1 MFQKIYPLLLVF
13 FIGII
18 FAQDAPPSDTEDQKD
33 IEASEDQNAVP
44 EDQGVV
50 PEDQGSVPEDQNV
63 ASEETVPMK
72 SDEKPTKEK
81 NRIMPWFGKARGQL
95 VTWNFLHLLLAA
107 CGRWRTKKENRSWM
121 IVFRVF

>member
-18 FAQDAPPSDTEDQKD
+18 FAQDAPPSDTEEQKD

-81 NRIMPWFGKARGQL
+81 KIQTSKNSKTKNPNGITIAWNSCSRARSSLQ
-95 VTWNFLHLLLAA
+95 W
-107 CGRWRTKKENRSWM
+107 
-121 IVFRVF
+121 

>member
-50 PEDQGSVPEDQNV
+50 PEDQNV
-63 ASEETVPMK
+63 ASEEVMPMK

-81 NRIMPWFGKARGQL
+81 KSKPPKIKKPKTQMGSLLRGIVAVSYTHLTLPTKA
-95 VTWNFLHLLLAA
+95 
-107 CGRWRTKKENRSWM
+107 
-121 IVFRVF
+121 